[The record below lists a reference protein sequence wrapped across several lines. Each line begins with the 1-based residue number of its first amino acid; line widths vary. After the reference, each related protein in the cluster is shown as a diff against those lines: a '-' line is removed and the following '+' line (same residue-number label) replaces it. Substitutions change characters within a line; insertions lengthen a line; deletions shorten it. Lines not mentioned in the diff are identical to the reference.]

1 MQWDAADELDILM
14 IRQNLAK
21 IQKAMLPSS
30 KGAVSISDI
39 VILDDNLTEDYSL
52 DRVKSPMRD
61 IAKGSPFRQ
70 MLCFLALCKSGHAV
84 FKINLKEY
92 ELGPGGIM
100 VCYPGMIVES
110 IKISSDCKGAMVA
123 FAHEVFFPD
132 STAPC
137 IKTLRRYML
146 SPLVLQLDEKRSG
159 MLFTSYNLLKSTLQK
174 PDYDYKKDTIQG
186 YFVGNIG
193 AFERICS
200 MMGHTNALTAPYEDP
215 EAYQAY
221 IDGYTEYRLEQFEFI
236 KKYYDVDFLM
246 MHDDWGNQNGM
257 FMSPD
262 MWRQFYK
269 ESERR
274 LAARAHELGMK
285 YMHHSC
291 GYITPIV
298 GDLVEIGVDS
308 WHAVQP
314 MNDLKML
321 KETYGDKLIFA
332 GCVDAQVTDVPGVT
346 EDVVRAE
353 VRRVID
359 TLGKGG
365 GLMVSSSVMFS
376 IIPKVDGIIDDEGK
390 KYGQYSTLKFA

>member
-1 MQWDAADELDILM
+1 MLTERENMEICWNHEQPEWVPMINTAAQMIISPEINDRPLFMSGKDDFGLEWEVDPNHPELMSHVKPGSIFTDISDWEDFIKFPSCKDKNWEAAAMRTKAMWQKKDIL
-14 IRQNLAK
+14 
-21 IQKAMLPSS
+21 
-30 KGAVSISDI
+30 
-39 VILDDNLTEDYSL
+39 
-52 DRVKSPMRD
+52 
-61 IAKGSPFRQ
+61 
-70 MLCFLALCKSGHAV
+70 
-84 FKINLKEY
+84 
-92 ELGPGGIM
+92 
-100 VCYPGMIVES
+100 
-110 IKISSDCKGAMVA
+110 
-123 FAHEVFFPD
+123 
-132 STAPC
+132 
-137 IKTLRRYML
+137 
-146 SPLVLQLDEKRSG
+146 
-159 MLFTSYNLLKSTLQK
+159 
-174 PDYDYKKDTIQG
+174 QG

-257 FMSPD
+257 FMSPE

-269 ESERR
+269 ESERK

-390 KYGQYSTLKFA
+390 KYGRYENLKFA